1 VAFLF
6 LSGHEFQTGNV
17 SNILLE
23 DVMENVNTETRQR
36 ISLLT
41 KLLLLLLLMLLLSLL
56 FIIIIFRPTA
66 TTTNNKTIIL
76 NYLN

>member
-1 VAFLF
+1 MVFLF

-41 KLLLLLLLMLLLSLL
+41 IKV
-56 FIIIIFRPTA
+56 IIIIIDVAIVVVHYNHT
-66 TTTNNKTIIL
+66 
-76 NYLN
+76 YY